1 MVVDGG
7 WCSVTFGRTFLVHLL
22 TIRLCLFALL
32 LLLLYS
38 FNAIGHC
45 MLICFDTADTSADTS
60 ADAADTLAA
69 ILPGRWR
76 WKGTTRNS

>member
-1 MVVDGG
+1 M
-7 WCSVTFGRTFLVHLL
+7 
-22 TIRLCLFALL
+22 FA

-45 MLICFDTADTSADTS
+45 MLICFDTADTS